1 MNLDGCMHLGLE
13 YCYGDTKSK
22 NNECIINIFKG
33 SKKWPRFVN
42 KIRKG
47 QYFQYLLLV
56 INNNLARKMI
66 S

>member
-33 SKKWPRFVN
+33 SKNGLDSSARFEKVN
-42 KIRKG
+42 I
-47 QYFQYLLLV
+47 FNICFLL
-56 INNNLARKMI
+56 
-66 S
+66 